1 VDYKNLKS
9 GDSVVLIGCGGFSIE
24 LYSLLNQLSINVIG
38 YIGEQSQKDLFSSL
52 RFLGD
57 DSEIKYWLQ
66 YEMLVAI
73 GEPKIRKKIFNL
85 VEKNGGAL
93 ATFIHPNSY
102 ISEMISISQ
111 GAIIYPNSTIHAN
124 VKIGK
129 GVLINSNVTVGH
141 ETKIGEFVNLSPGSS
156 IGGKVDIGSMTH
168 IGIGAT
174 VIERVKLGKNVVV
187 GAGSVVVKNCLNNGI
202 YVGVPAK
209 ILVK

>member
-1 VDYKNLKS
+1 MDYKNLKS

-102 ISEMISISQ
+102 ISGVFYIKCDDGDGISFNKNVYNQIKIEVSKLNIFNADSWNFGLKTGDVILFPSYLQ
-111 GAIIYPNSTIHAN
+111 HA
-124 VKIGK
+124 VKIRNIDKSIRTSLAFNVFVK
-129 GVLINSNVTVGH
+129 GNLGSNQNLTELI
-141 ETKIGEFVNLSPGSS
+141 LQ
-156 IGGKVDIGSMTH
+156 
-168 IGIGAT
+168 
-174 VIERVKLGKNVVV
+174 
-187 GAGSVVVKNCLNNGI
+187 
-202 YVGVPAK
+202 
-209 ILVK
+209 